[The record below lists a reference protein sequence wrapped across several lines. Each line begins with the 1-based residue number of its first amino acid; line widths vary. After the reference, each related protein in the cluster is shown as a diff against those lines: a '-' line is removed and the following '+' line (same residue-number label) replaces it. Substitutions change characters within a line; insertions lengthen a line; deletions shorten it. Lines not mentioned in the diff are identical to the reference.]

1 MPSPW
6 QLLLYFPRRPVS
18 RREGICRRHRA
29 IALFTKNFRECV
41 IARLTPSGFTKS
53 HAVTL
58 SFPFELTVQLHAK
71 HPPQSNLTSARKGA
85 IALLKNNI
93 FFQTLQLHAYACGR

>member
-18 RREGICRRHRA
+18 QEGICRRHCA

-53 HAVTL
+53 YAVTL

-71 HPPQSNLTSARKGA
+71 RPPQSNLTSARKGA
-85 IALLKNNI
+85 IALLKNKI
-93 FFQTLQLHAYACGR
+93 FFQTLQLHAYARGR